1 MVLLIFPIQIAFIK
15 GTSIIDNIILAH
27 EPYETFNNNHKKKK
41 NAMKLALKIDMK

>member
-27 EPYETFNNNHKKKK
+27 EPYETFNNKKK

>member
-27 EPYETFNNNHKKKK
+27 EPYETFNNNKKKK
-41 NAMKLALKIDMK
+41 KKCNEIGP